1 MYISFQGKRFS
12 KIANIVVVLLITLT
26 VLILSIY
33 FAIALYDHEASGL
46 LFAALALIVS
56 VLILFG
62 FIIYNLMKHAKNE
75 LTVEQIRKLAYL
87 DTLTGLENRTAYKEY
102 IEHLNEKLKEKDVK
116 PYLSIIMLDVNG
128 LKKTNDIY
136 GHLAGDELIIG
147 SSECIKRVFSS
158 SGRCFRTGGD
168 EFVVIAYMNHDQFVK
183 KSDELEKTLS
193 NWKGEYINGISISMG
208 KADMAEYPDHN
219 ADQLMVEAD
228 KLMYKNKQNYY
239 TSQLMVDEND
249 PKSTRKLR
257 FCDEFSLTKYTMP
270 VIRQMAEVIPGGFF
284 IYRENEQRELIY
296 QNTKVLEI
304 YGCRSVDEFQELTD
318 NSFEKMVLPEDFE
331 RIQNLIDDQIDSE
344 KGDAMDHVIYRIRR
358 RDGQIRW
365 IDDYGHYSHSP
376 DYGDIYY
383 VFINDITEL
392 MIQRSTAN

>member
-1 MYISFQGKRFS
+1 MFISSSGKRLS
-12 KIANIVVVLLITLT
+12 TIANIIIILLIALT
-26 VLILSIY
+26 VMVIGIY
-33 FAIALYDHEASGL
+33 IALALYDHNASGL
-46 LFAALALIVS
+46 LFAALALIIS
-56 VLILFG
+56 VMALFG
-62 FIIYNLMKHAKNE
+62 VIIYNVFKSAKGSFD
-75 LTVEQIRKLAYL
+75 VEQIRKLAYL

-102 IEHLNEKLKEKDVK
+102 LEHLNEKLKDKDVK

-168 EFVVIAYMNHDQFVK
+168 EFVVIAYMSHEQFEK
-183 KSDELEKTLS
+183 KSDELEKSLS
-193 NWKGEYINGISISMG
+193 HWKGEYIDGISISLG
-208 KADMAEYPDHN
+208 KADMSEYPDHN

-249 PKSTRKLR
+249 SKSKRKLR
-257 FCDEFSLTKYTMP
+257 FSDEFSLTKYTMP

-284 IYRENEQRELIY
+284 IYREDEKREIIY

-304 YGCRSVDEFQELTD
+304 YGCRSVDEFQELTN
-318 NSFEKMVLPEDFE
+318 NSFENMVLSEDFE
-331 RIQNLIDDQIDSE
+331 RIQGLIDDQIDSDH
-344 KGDAMDHVIYRIRR
+344 GDGMDHVIYRIKR

-392 MIQRSTAN
+392 MVQRSTAN